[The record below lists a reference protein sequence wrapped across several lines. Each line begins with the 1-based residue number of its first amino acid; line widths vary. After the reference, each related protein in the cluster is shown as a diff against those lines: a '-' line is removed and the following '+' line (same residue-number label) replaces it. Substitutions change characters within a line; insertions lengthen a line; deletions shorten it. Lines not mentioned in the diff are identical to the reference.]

1 MGIISVWL
9 LLPKVRFISIWQK
22 RKSPLG
28 WTTYQHSFQELC
40 DSFIWIVVILWM
52 DANKSIE
59 PRNSIIA
66 HTAVSSDSNGEW
78 IYDVAETR
86 CAFFFSLRGKKG
98 GGTLS
103 TCVVIHL
110 IVVTWLI
117 LPVVI
122 CLSQRLSH
130 ACLSINIFIQWN
142 CVQLIISV
150 IIYLM
155 VPYYMDTRS
164 NSRANTCVKSRLL
177 GRDVFIRLKTNA
189 GNCSFGDS

>member
-1 MGIISVWL
+1 MLSFWVMYFSVS
-9 LLPKVRFISIWQK
+9 LPEVGNALRRWAKQL
-22 RKSPLG
+22 KSVLNCHNSHCLVFG
-28 WTTYQHSFQELC
+28 WE
-40 DSFIWIVVILWM
+40 WWV
-52 DANKSIE
+52 KSI
-59 PRNSIIA
+59 
-66 HTAVSSDSNGEW
+66 DC
-78 IYDVAETR
+78 ETR
-86 CAFFFSLRGKKG
+86 G
-98 GGTLS
+98 GSNFGYGS
-103 TCVVIHL
+103 VRWVIFDILHL

-164 NSRANTCVKSRLL
+164 NSRANTCVKSRLF